1 MVIMKKIQRTLL
13 LCGSAVLLGL
23 VSCIS
28 HTENLDLDKEIS
40 YDMRIAPGGFAI
52 PLGNMEKIYVDS
64 LIKTDGDE
72 SALITLPDGQYGI
85 TMDGSIDKVD
95 AGIDEVT
102 INVDDIDIDP
112 FVTSFDD
119 PTPGSVKVEE
129 RESVTEVVLSEVNV
143 DRINSSLPFLSTD
156 TSCTTVIPAIPG
168 LPAQNIEI
176 PIAINNDG
184 HPMVFTFNYSLPED
198 VDRLYAVWLGSEKN
212 SHDGQKIALK
222 VNMEGIYSVIA
233 NPEISIESLSVDFP
247 DIFTIEKDPS
257 LSTYIPDNCVKVE
270 DGHKF
275 LISMNPE
282 TERISGLSKN
292 NPVLPVTLYVRK
304 ADFSSFMNGEIDF
317 SESVVYSLN
326 LKVKGAVDLSEERSF
341 NVGVSLDEQM
351 QMADIEASVKSK
363 SVDMDVKSFNS
374 QFHITGLDDI
384 SSIKTVN
391 FDNQTS
397 LLNIAVSDFGI
408 SPFSLSQESSIN
420 LVFPDYFT
428 FSDECLTEDFVTA
441 GTWNGNT
448 LKIDPSKAMGKTLT
462 IRPLSIDASAYQVKS
477 DATMDI
483 PVEISYDGHFVT
495 EPRGGIK
502 LSDLTV
508 FGTRKVTV
516 KVSGELNIDNAEVVT
531 KSIVSDFDE
540 ESSLSID
547 EEVDEALKVLRKV
560 EFSNPAAIDVKLK
573 FKGVPTT
580 IEALSVSDFVITF
593 PDFLRMQYTGK
604 DNRISLSGNK
614 LMISGLL
621 SAAELA
627 DNGTGFIIS
636 GLAVN
641 GMDFNPEL
649 RTTDGRIVIDSK
661 VTMKGQVKV
670 ENQTIQSKDLDEITV
685 TPTVDFATIKVKSVT
700 GQVDPRIDPTH
711 ESVALSLSDDI
722 DFLKNDK
729 NRLRL
734 SDPQITLNLNTSVT
748 VPIKLDLSISSKDKD
763 GNIIK
768 DNIAPDDGSIIIPA
782 CSPDADVR
790 KVQLVLLNH
799 NVVGNQSDDIV
810 YVRISRLSDLMTTIP
825 DSVIFDLKASA
836 DQSVEHFVDLER
848 ELYVSGDYSVSVPLS
863 FDDMF
868 VEYCDTIKDL
878 SEDLEDISETVT
890 ALNLELKSK
899 VTSTIPFGVKLS
911 FKAIDKAGR
920 PVNGISVEPVTVS
933 AGSPA
938 GTTSDMTVKVNIS
951 DGTLKLL
958 DALIITAQCESGNE
972 GASIEKGQYIQL
984 TDMKLL
990 IRDGLDIDLTDK
1002 LNDDDK

>member
-1 MVIMKKIQRTLL
+1 MVIMKKIQRTLI
-13 LCGSAVLLGL
+13 LCGSALFLGL

-28 HTENLDLDKEIS
+28 HTEDLDLDKEIS

-52 PLGNMEKIYVDS
+52 PLGNMDKIFVDS
-64 LIKTDGDE
+64 LIKTDGDG
-72 SALITLPDGQYGI
+72 SALVTLPDGQYGI

-95 AGIDEVT
+95 AGIDEVS

-143 DRINSSLPFLSTD
+143 DKINSSLPFLSTD
-156 TSCTTVIPAIPG
+156 TSCTTVIPAVPG
-168 LPAQNIEI
+168 LFAQNIEI
-176 PIAINNDG
+176 PISINNNG
-184 HPMVFTFNYSLPED
+184 HPMAFTFNYSLPED
-198 VDRLYAVWLGSEKN
+198 VDRLYAVWLGSGKN
-212 SHDGQKIALK
+212 SHDGQKITLK
-222 VNMEGIYSVIA
+222 VNMAGIFAVIA
-233 NPEISIESLSVDFP
+233 NPEIRIESLSVDFP
-247 DIFTIEKDPS
+247 DIFTVEKDPS

-270 DGHKF
+270 DGHKY
-275 LISMNPE
+275 LISMN
-282 TERISGLSKN
+282 TESISGLSKD
-292 NPVLPVTLYVRK
+292 NPVLPVTLYVKK
-304 ADFSSFMNGEIDF
+304 ADFSSFMNGEINF

-326 LKVKGAVDLSEERSF
+326 LKVKGDVDLSEEISF

-363 SVDMDVKSFNS
+363 SVDMATQSFNS

-428 FSDECLTEDFVTA
+428 FSNECLTEDFVTA
-441 GTWNGNT
+441 GIWNGNT

-462 IRPLSIDASAYQVKS
+462 IRPLSINASAYQVKS

-495 EPRGGIK
+495 EPKGGIM

-531 KSIVSDFDE
+531 KSIVSEFDE

-560 EFSNPAAIDVKLK
+560 EFRNPAAIDVKLK
-573 FKGVPTT
+573 FKGVPST
-580 IEALSVSDFVITF
+580 IEALRVSDFVITF
-593 PDFLRMQYTGK
+593 PDFLKMQYTGN
-604 DNRISLSGNK
+604 DTRISLSGNK

-627 DNGTGFIIS
+627 DNGTGFMIS

-649 RTTDGRIVIDSK
+649 STTDGRIVIDSK

-670 ENQTIQSKDLDEITV
+670 ENQTIHSKDLDEITV

-763 GNIIK
+763 GNVIK
-768 DNIAPDDGSIIIPA
+768 ENIGPDDGSIIIPA

-810 YVRISRLSDLMTTIP
+810 YVKISRLSDLMTTIP
-825 DSVIFDLKASA
+825 DSVIFDLTASA

-878 SEDLEDISETVT
+878 SEDLEDISETVN

-899 VTSTIPFGVKLS
+899 VTSTIPFGVNLS

-920 PVNGISVEPVTVS
+920 SVNGISIEPVTVS

-958 DALIITAQCESGNE
+958 DALIIKAQCESGNE